1 MNNFDIRFD
10 FQRKERLGLIEA
22 IWGQDKS
29 IDQLKRLSEIVLNK
43 NEVVF
48 ITRISSEKARVL
60 LDSYDD
66 ACFHEQAKCLIIG
79 ENYNRLNTSK
89 KVALISGGSSD
100 LAVTLEA
107 KLALE
112 IYGVNSQSFIDVGVA
127 GLHRLISQ
135 LEEIKKYDIL
145 IVCAGMEGALATVL
159 GGLLA
164 PMSTTAL
171 DPTTTVSSS
180 SSNAG
185 NATGNTST
193 NTNSDPFADLLGG
206 TSSSSNNN
214 TAPKTTTTTGLSG
227 GTISSFNFMAN
238 STSGNT
244 TTNNMSMQSGSGLDR
259 IKQAQEMARMQQ
271 MQQFQ
276 KMQRMQ
282 QMQMMKRMQQGGGV
296 PQQMTGMNM
305 GMPAMNTGM
314 NTGVYAAG
322 SVKSINLLGEQQNNA
337 AKKKLRIGSIF

>member
-48 ITRISSEKARVL
+48 ITRISIEKARVL

-79 ENYNRLNTSK
+79 ENHNRLNTSK

-145 IVCAGMEGALATVL
+145 IVCAGMEGALATVV

-164 PMSTTAL
+164 QPIIAVPVSVGYGVSRNGETAL
-171 DPTTTVSSS
+171 NSMLSSCS
-180 SSNAG
+180 PGIAVMNIDNGYGA
-185 NATGNTST
+185 A
-193 NTNSDPFADLLGG
+193 
-206 TSSSSNNN
+206 
-214 TAPKTTTTTGLSG
+214 
-227 GTISSFNFMAN
+227 MAA
-238 STSGNT
+238 
-244 TTNNMSMQSGSGLDR
+244 LR
-259 IKQAQEMARMQQ
+259 II
-271 MQQFQ
+271 
-276 KMQRMQ
+276 
-282 QMQMMKRMQQGGGV
+282 
-296 PQQMTGMNM
+296 
-305 GMPAMNTGM
+305 
-314 NTGVYAAG
+314 
-322 SVKSINLLGEQQNNA
+322 KSI
-337 AKKKLRIGSIF
+337 S